1 MVVARNTPLSANVFF
16 QVIEDALVKTV
27 EPKPRLINAIEGE
40 DWQAPII
47 AYPRHYYEPD
57 NTTEN
62 IKMQQRATAY
72 QIINNDLY
80 KTSVSGP
87 FL

>member
-1 MVVARNTPLSANVFF
+1 MVVARNTPFSANVFF

-27 EPKPRLINAIEGE
+27 EPKPRLINAIKGE

-80 KTSVSGP
+80 KTSVVGP